1 MRVDLLE
8 NNRAKE
14 LTIKLDEAGNL
25 IKKLNDNIKKL
36 SDEAM
41 VNHYKM
47 IGMEADK
54 NNDKVMYESKIRQL
68 ESKIESDVIY
78 YESLATKNNILRDKI
93 NNICKITGNY
103 GENT

>member
-1 MRVDLLE
+1 MKTDLLE
-8 NNRAKE
+8 KNRSKD
-14 LTIKLDEAGNL
+14 LTIKLDEASSL
-25 IKKLNDNIKKL
+25 IKTQNETIKKL

-41 VNHYKM
+41 FNHYKM
-47 IGMEADK
+47 IGMEADR

-78 YESLATKNNILRDKI
+78 YESQAAQNNILRDKI

-103 GENT
+103 GENK